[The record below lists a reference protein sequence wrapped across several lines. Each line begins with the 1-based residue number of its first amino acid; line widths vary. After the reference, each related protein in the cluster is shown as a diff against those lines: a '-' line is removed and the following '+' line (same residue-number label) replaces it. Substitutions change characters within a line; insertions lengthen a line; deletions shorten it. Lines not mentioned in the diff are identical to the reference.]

1 MKKVSIVVNKNWEV
15 EPVLASMCS
24 YEFRPSGLPFP
35 EVLQSNKDK
44 GYRVDNID
52 MPTFNEKSARAVFR
66 FYEKTLN
73 ANNPEVTME
82 VMVWCIQD
90 FMKPNENPSSSEEK
104 NRFLPALL
112 SAADANLVIAVGTA
126 GYLADVSYAGCVVVG
141 GRFFVHDGHPSE
153 DENPASRMRSEK
165 FDKILPVT
173 FNEEIFGLID
183 GDFKRKVESRFLKV
197 PINPCVRTACL
208 ASKFYTAVGT
218 VNVTDYSEYAWKDH
232 ETIDALRRIDK
243 NLPIGSMETTHG
255 IIRINSGAPTIFV
268 SAITDREGH
277 FDLEVTPGQN
287 YVASF
292 NAGIVLSHLIVS
304 LHQFT
309 LQGKKFSV

>member
-24 YEFRPSGLPFP
+24 YEFRPSNLPFP
-35 EVLQSNKDK
+35 EVLKSNKDK
-44 GYRVDNID
+44 TYRVKNISNPKYD
-52 MPTFNEKSARAVFR
+52 TTSARAVFR
-66 FYEKTLN
+66 FYEMAVSDEK
-73 ANNPEVTME
+73 PEVVME
-82 VMVWCIQD
+82 VTVWCIQD
-90 FMKPNENPSSSEEK
+90 FMKPNKNTSSSEEK

-112 SAADANLVIAVGTA
+112 SAADADLVIAVGTA

-153 DENPASRMRSEK
+153 DENPDSRMRSEE

-173 FNEEIFGLID
+173 FNAEIFGLID
-183 GDFKRKVESRFLKV
+183 ADFKRKVESRFLKV

-208 ASKFYTAVGT
+208 ASKYYTAVGT

-232 ETIDALRRIDK
+232 ETIDAMRRIDK
-243 NLPIGSMETTHG
+243 KLPIGSMETTHG
-255 IIRINSGAPTIFV
+255 IIRINSDAPTIFV

-287 YVASF
+287 YTASF

-304 LHQFT
+304 LHEFA
-309 LQGKKFSV
+309 LQGKNFSV